1 MKPAAGP
8 GASPLVLPFAPMPR
22 RRIAAVAA
30 AIAGAILSQACGFKG
45 PLYLPSESPP
55 AQEQVPPAKQSA
67 PQTR

>member
-1 MKPAAGP
+1 
-8 GASPLVLPFAPMPR
+8 MPR
-22 RRIAAVAA
+22 HRIAAVAA